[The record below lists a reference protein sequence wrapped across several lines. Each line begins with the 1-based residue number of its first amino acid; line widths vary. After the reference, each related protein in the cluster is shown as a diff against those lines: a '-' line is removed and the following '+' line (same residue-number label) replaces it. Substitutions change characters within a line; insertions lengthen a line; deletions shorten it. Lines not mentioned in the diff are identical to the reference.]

1 MPVHLPHRRAQ
12 ALAAA
17 LAGTAALA
25 FASTASATF
34 PARNGAIAFGAPTDQ
49 GVQLFTVGKNG
60 RDLRQISH
68 VAGDAVHPDWSPDG
82 RRIVFELDTEEIA
95 KVAFVNP
102 DGSGLAVLPAAPG
115 SLSEGQPSYTPD
127 GRRIV
132 FTRFDGAEEATWS
145 MRLDGTDRRR
155 ITGGPQG
162 ANDPNVSPDG
172 RQLSFVGSRDGVEF
186 AQALFT
192 VRLDGTD
199 VKQLTPFFDVA
210 IKQDWAPDG
219 GRLLFTENADFVR
232 PGASANMATIRPD
245 GTGFRYLTRYSG
257 GEVNAFAGSY
267 SPNGRRIVFRYEDH
281 GNYGLYTM
289 RPDGCHVRVILP
301 LSEFRPRYIDWGP
314 ETGHRR

>member
-1 MPVHLPHRRAQ
+1 
-12 ALAAA
+12 
-17 LAGTAALA
+17 
-25 FASTASATF
+25 
-34 PARNGAIAFGAPTDQ
+34 
-49 GVQLFTVGKNG
+49 
-60 RDLRQISH
+60 
-68 VAGDAVHPDWSPDG
+68 
-82 RRIVFELDTEEIA
+82 
-95 KVAFVNP
+95 
-102 DGSGLAVLPAAPG
+102 
-115 SLSEGQPSYTPD
+115 
-127 GRRIV
+127 
-132 FTRFDGAEEATWS
+132 
-145 MRLDGTDRRR
+145 MRLNGTDRRR

-172 RQLSFVGSRDGVEF
+172 RKLNFVGSREGVEF

-192 VRLDGTD
+192 VRLDGTS
-199 VKQLTPFFDVA
+199 VKRLTPFLRRRHQAGLGARRRPTPVHRER
-210 IKQDWAPDG
+210 
-219 GRLLFTENADFVR
+219 RLR
-232 PGASANMATIRPD
+232 PPGASANMATIRPD